1 MSNNVVRFFAEKE
14 NAEAYSEWVKDPV
27 TIHLLGMA
35 ADASRPLGMANP
47 TSESALYLHG
57 LAVGA
62 NSIVEFLRHA
72 DLFAT
77 PAGANVDPAVDDD
90 MQVAVTG
97 VHERHAVL
105 CVGIGVHILDA
116 PRR

>member
-77 PAGANVDPAVDDD
+77 PAGANVDP
-90 MQVAVTG
+90 VATFG
-97 VHERHAVL
+97 STE
-105 CVGIGVHILDA
+105 ILENWGMF
-116 PRR
+116 PTKKSQEK